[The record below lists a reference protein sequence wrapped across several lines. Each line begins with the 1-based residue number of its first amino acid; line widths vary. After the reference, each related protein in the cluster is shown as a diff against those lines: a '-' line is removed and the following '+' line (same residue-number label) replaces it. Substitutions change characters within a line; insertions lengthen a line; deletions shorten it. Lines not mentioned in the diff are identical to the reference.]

1 MPEVGDHE
9 TAVWLMER
17 RACQS
22 IGDTGRIFP
31 QPIWQSVRARDLL
44 VWGKE
49 RYRGVSRT
57 GSRWGRSICIVD
69 AQISEAL
76 ETFSRVSPRRHS
88 RGHFGFFWSSSF
100 TPTLHHWP
108 VGIMSRPWLAKTS
121 NDSGLGNCLICP
133 VERSIIDRSPLRL
146 AREALADDKTW
157 LWYPRHKQPEH

>member
-22 IGDTGRIFP
+22 IGETSRIFP
-31 QPIWQSVRARDLL
+31 QPVRQSVRASDHL

-57 GSRWGRSICIVD
+57 GSRWGAFNLHCGRTDFGGVGNV
-69 AQISEAL
+69 E
-76 ETFSRVSPRRHS
+76 PRFTAPPLTRPF
-88 RGHFGFFWSSSF
+88 RFFWSSSF

-108 VGIMSRPWLAKTS
+108 VGIISRPWLARTS
-121 NDSGLGNCLICP
+121 NDSGLGTCLIYP
-133 VERSIIDRSPLRL
+133 VERRIIDRSPLKL
-146 AREALADDKTW
+146 ARQALADDKTW